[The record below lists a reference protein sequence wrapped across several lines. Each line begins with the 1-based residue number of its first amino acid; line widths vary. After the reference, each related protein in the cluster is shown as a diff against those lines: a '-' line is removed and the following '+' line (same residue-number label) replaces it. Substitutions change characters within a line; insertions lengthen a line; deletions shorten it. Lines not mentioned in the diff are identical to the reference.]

1 MPLNTNDRLPTGSR
15 KRQIVETVLELV
27 AAQGTEA
34 VSFQLVADAIG
45 VTQPAVLRHFP
56 TKEAMWLAVMDWLEE
71 QLIAIYTA
79 LDEGPGQSSLVVLVR
94 MFLGHVR
101 LIERYPALAKLVFSD
116 HLRLQYPSLQARF
129 SRIHKAYSARLRAVL
144 DRAKAEG
151 VVRGPLASKDA
162 ATMFLS
168 LIQGLGFQFAIARL
182 PIALVPEAERMFA
195 NYLQAITAAGDAV
208 GHARAIVDTL
218 KRDFGR
224 RPRDQ
229 RRERNWQAGGTPS
242 TS

>member
-1 MPLNTNDRLPTGSR
+1 MNTNDRLPTGSR

-34 VSFQLVADAIG
+34 VSFQLIADAIG

-71 QLIAIYTA
+71 QLVAIYTA
-79 LDEGPGQSSLVVLVR
+79 LDEDPGQSSLVVLGR

-129 SRIHKAYSARLRAVL
+129 SRIHQAYSARLRAVL

-151 VVRGPLASKDA
+151 VVRGPLHQRMLQRSGPDR
-162 ATMFLS
+162 S
-168 LIQGLGFQFAIARL
+168 RQDRSQGADRWGDPQGRHPARR
-182 PIALVPEAERMFA
+182 ICRDRCLV
-195 NYLQAITAAGDAV
+195 
-208 GHARAIVDTL
+208 
-218 KRDFGR
+218 
-224 RPRDQ
+224 
-229 RRERNWQAGGTPS
+229 
-242 TS
+242 